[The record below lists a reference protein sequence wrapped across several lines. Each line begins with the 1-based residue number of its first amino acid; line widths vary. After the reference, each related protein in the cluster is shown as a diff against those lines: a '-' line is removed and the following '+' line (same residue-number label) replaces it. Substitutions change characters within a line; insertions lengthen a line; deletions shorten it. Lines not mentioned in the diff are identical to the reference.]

1 MTGYDFSSLVN
12 MGVLHSVLITML
24 FFLDFTSTI
33 LYLMGKISE
42 VTYYIIVRLCLL
54 VGVTTL
60 VSQWVMLW

>member
-1 MTGYDFSSLVN
+1 MTGYDFTSLVN

-33 LYLMGKISE
+33 LYLLGKISE
-42 VTYYIIVRLCLL
+42 VTYYTIVRLCLL
-54 VGVTTL
+54 VGVTIL